1 MTTSFID
8 LKPLFK
14 RLRMSSVCEHA
25 WELDKDPA
33 TAALTHAQWIET
45 LLRAEIVRREDKALK
60 RRIQDAQIRYVDA
73 CFSDVDYDPVRCLDK
88 AFIAQL
94 ASCDWIRHHQ
104 NLIIT
109 GKTGCGKT
117 WMASAVTRAA
127 CLAGF
132 TARTYRLA
140 HLLAAIK
147 AGETALLEYRK
158 LSKELEQVD
167 LLVLDDWGIGTA
179 DRSALAGLYD
189 IIDKRCHCKSTLV
202 VSVLPVRHWAEFLN
216 DATLAD
222 SILDRLVKSSHRL
235 EMDGPSMRDKA
246 QYGAIPKIKRD

>member
-73 CFSDVDYDPVRCLDK
+73 CFSDVDYDPARCLDK

-94 ASCDWIRHHQ
+94 ASCAGSG
-104 NLIIT
+104 T
-109 GKTGCGKT
+109 TKTSSSPGKP
-117 WMASAVTRAA
+117 AA
-127 CLAGF
+127 
-132 TARTYRLA
+132 
-140 HLLAAIK
+140 
-147 AGETALLEYRK
+147 
-158 LSKELEQVD
+158 
-167 LLVLDDWGIGTA
+167 
-179 DRSALAGLYD
+179 
-189 IIDKRCHCKSTLV
+189 
-202 VSVLPVRHWAEFLN
+202 VRHGW
-216 DATLAD
+216 
-222 SILDRLVKSSHRL
+222 HQ
-235 EMDGPSMRDKA
+235 P
-246 QYGAIPKIKRD
+246 

>member
-147 AGETALLEYRK
+147 ARETALLEYRK

-179 DRSALAGLYD
+179 R
-189 IIDKRCHCKSTLV
+189 
-202 VSVLPVRHWAEFLN
+202 
-216 DATLAD
+216 
-222 SILDRLVKSSHRL
+222 
-235 EMDGPSMRDKA
+235 M
-246 QYGAIPKIKRD
+246 

>member
-1 MTTSFID
+1 MNPPKAERA
-8 LKPLFK
+8 KPSLGSDYNLLFK
-14 RLRMSSVCEHA
+14 NKIGESS
-25 WELDKDPA
+25 LDIHRKS
-33 TAALTHAQWIET
+33 
-45 LLRAEIVRREDKALK
+45 LK

-73 CFSDVDYDPVRCLDK
+73 CFSDVDYDPARCLDK

-246 QYGAIPKIKRD
+246 QYGAIPRIKRD